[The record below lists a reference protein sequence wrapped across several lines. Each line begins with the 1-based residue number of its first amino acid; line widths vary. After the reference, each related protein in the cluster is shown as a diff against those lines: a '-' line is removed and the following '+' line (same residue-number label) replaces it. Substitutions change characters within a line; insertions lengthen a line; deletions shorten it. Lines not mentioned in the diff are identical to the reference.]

1 MSSSFTVAVS
11 IYVWYHAAVSL
22 NRPDIFSSLD
32 HRAFLADWFAWKKST
47 NRRFSH
53 RVFSRLAGVR
63 SPSLLLLVTKGDRN
77 ITANTLPGFIK
88 ALSLDEEE
96 ASFFRLLVEL
106 DAADVAEERTAIF
119 QRIAATQRFRAA
131 HPIEGESFRYLS
143 RWYIPAVRELALC
156 AGFQADAEWIAGIVR
171 PAITREEAQEA
182 LDTLQALGM
191 LAVADD
197 GAVTVADATLA
208 TPHEVVGTAVHNYH
222 QGMLARSSDAIT
234 AFRPFERHLG
244 AVTVAV
250 PAARVPALK
259 AAVTEF
265 QERFLDLCDGMEEDS
280 TCVYQMNLQLFPL
293 STATRTEET

>member
-1 MSSSFTVAVS
+1 M
-11 IYVWYHAAVSL
+11 VSL
-22 NRPDIFSSLD
+22 TRPDLFAFLD
-32 HRAFLADWFAWKKST
+32 HRAFLADWFTWKKST

-77 ITANTLPGFIK
+77 ITPNTLPGFIK

-96 ASFFRLLVEL
+96 ASFFRLLVDL
-106 DAADVAEERTAIF
+106 DAADMAEERTAIF
-119 QRIAATQRFRAA
+119 QRIAASQRFRAA

-156 AGFQADAEWIAGIVR
+156 AGFQADAAWIAGVVR
-171 PAITREEAQEA
+171 PAVTEQQAQEA

-191 LAVADD
+191 LTVGGD
-197 GAVTVADATLA
+197 GSVEVTDATLA
-208 TPHEVVGTAVHNYH
+208 TPHEIVGTAVHNYH
-222 QGMLARSSDAIT
+222 QGMLTRSGDAIT
-234 AFRPFERHLG
+234 AFRPHERHLG

-250 PAARVPALK
+250 PAHRVPELK
-259 AAVTEF
+259 AAVTAF

-280 TCVYQMNLQLFPL
+280 TRVYQMNLQLFPL
-293 STATRTEET
+293 SAATRPEEP